1 MSLFTLLPL
10 LFSPFGPAP
19 LEKSVQQCQKE
30 QSAEL
35 RLACYDALGRVTAID
50 AAPTQNE
57 TGWRLDKNAMSGD
70 MTLTRQALP
79 GAAFSVACL
88 NTITHIRVR
97 MTLPWEGESV
107 TATTDGVPASGNWF
121 VRDKGRLL
129 EFGRG
134 LPAIDELKRWSGQH
148 ELVLASAS
156 GREVRIPLTGMGE
169 ALKPLRQQC
178 RW

>member
-1 MSLFTLLPL
+1 MSILTLIPL
-10 LFSPFGPAP
+10 LTTAFSPAP

-30 QSAEL
+30 QHAEL
-35 RLACYDALGRVTAID
+35 RLACYDALGRITAATPVND
-50 AAPTQNE
+50 N
-57 TGWRLDKNAMSGD
+57 TGWVLEKDALSGD
-70 MTLTRQALP
+70 LTLIRHVPP
-79 GAAFSVACL
+79 GTTVSVACR
-88 NTITHIRVR
+88 NAITHIRVR
-97 MTLPWEGESV
+97 MTLPWEGENV

-148 ELVLASAS
+148 ELVLTSDN
-156 GREVRIPLTGMGE
+156 GRDVKIPLTGLGE
-169 ALKPLRQQC
+169 AVKPLRQLC

>member
-1 MSLFTLLPL
+1 MSVLTLLPL
-10 LFSPFGPAP
+10 LTSAFGPAP
-19 LEKSVQQCQKE
+19 LERSLQQCQKE

-35 RLACYDALGRVTAID
+35 RLACYDALGRVSATT
-50 AAPTQNE
+50 AAPAADP
-57 TGWRLDKNAMSGD
+57 TGWRLEKDALSGD
-70 MTLTRQALP
+70 LTLTRSVPP
-79 GAAFSVACL
+79 GATFSVACL
-88 NTITHIRVR
+88 NAITHIRVR
-97 MTLPWEGESV
+97 MTLPWEGENV
-107 TATTDGVPASGNWF
+107 TATLDGVPASGNWF

-148 ELVLASAS
+148 ELTLTSDE

-169 ALKPLRQQC
+169 AVKPLRQLC